1 MKHTYKIAGMT
12 CNNCKASV
20 EKYLSKIDH
29 VSEVS
34 VNLEKGEAEVKMN
47 KHISTDILQKA
58 LPEKYTLS
66 EKKEKN
72 VFASSSMSAMPME
85 EEKSKLQQLKPLLLI
100 IFYIATASVLLH
112 YKNWTWSAFMLDFM
126 GLFYIVFSFFKM
138 LDLKGF
144 PESFR
149 MYDPLAKRVPFY
161 GKVYPFIETALG
173 LMFLLRFEINIA
185 LIITLIVLGI
195 TTIGVTKTLLD
206 KKSIR
211 CACLGT
217 ALKLPM
223 TEATFIENAIMI
235 GRSVIDHFTNGTVD
249 EIHVV
254 YNYFVNVAQQEIKS
268 ETLLPLAYDSIED
281 KVVDRLYE
289 PSKESIVNTLIPR
302 HLNVQMWKYLLESY
316 ASEQAARMLSM
327 ENATS
332 NAQDMIKDLTLQFNK
347 ARQAAITTEMLEI
360 VGGAEALG

>member
-1 MKHTYKIAGMT
+1 MKHIYKIKGMT
-12 CNNCKASV
+12 CGSCKASV
-20 EKYLSKIDH
+20 ENSLRDIDD
-29 VSEVS
+29 VSDVE
-34 VNLEKGEAEVKMN
+34 VNLENQEATITMD
-47 KHISTDILQKA
+47 KHIDIVELQKSLA
-58 LPEKYTLS
+58 SKYTITQ
-66 EKKEKN
+66 KEIKN
-72 VFASSSMSAMPME
+72 VFTSTQSSSFEIE

-100 IFYIATASVLLH
+100 IFYIASASVLLN
-112 YKNWTWSAFMLDFM
+112 YKNWSWSEFMLDFM

-173 LMFLLRFEINIA
+173 LMFLMRFEINIA

-223 TEATFIENAIMI
+223 T
-235 GRSVIDHFTNGTVD
+235 
-249 EIHVV
+249 
-254 YNYFVNVAQQEIKS
+254 
-268 ETLLPLAYDSIED
+268 
-281 KVVDRLYE
+281 
-289 PSKESIVNTLIPR
+289 
-302 HLNVQMWKYLLESY
+302 
-316 ASEQAARMLSM
+316 
-327 ENATS
+327 
-332 NAQDMIKDLTLQFNK
+332 
-347 ARQAAITTEMLEI
+347 
-360 VGGAEALG
+360 